1 MSSVARQPIILPDTL
16 QSVLEIRSRAGLV
29 CPREVEDRLQRL
41 SFFRGKTG
49 ASGVSGASGGSS
61 SSSNNRF
68 TALNRAAPDG
78 WRSANKGPEPS
89 RFQTTDPKS
98 QTVEADDGF
107 EVWSSRKKHTF
118 SRHGANARGDGHS
131 GVYSSVSNS
140 GTQSSTLNTSMSHET
155 HAWKSSRSKAL
166 EDKIATESTEDRIMG
181 KVRSK
186 INKIGESTY
195 APTKAFMQQI
205 LDSGNT
211 DFLGEFMEFVFQK
224 AATEPS
230 FCGIYARLL
239 HELADEFS
247 HLRTEMQV
255 RFREYTSIFVET
267 EKTPDVGTADY
278 KKFVESQEK
287 KKFRRGY
294 SQFVAELAKLGE
306 VHFEDFRSLIVSIV
320 TSILQVYITAENTL
334 LCEEYVDCLSRMC
347 HAGAPMLKKEAW
359 AKEQIDRLT
368 DIISSPRSSS
378 PGLSNK
384 ARFALMDLQDFV
396 GRGWK

>member
-1 MSSVARQPIILPDTL
+1 
-16 QSVLEIRSRAGLV
+16 
-29 CPREVEDRLQRL
+29 
-41 SFFRGKTG
+41 
-49 ASGVSGASGGSS
+49 
-61 SSSNNRF
+61 
-68 TALNRAAPDG
+68 
-78 WRSANKGPEPS
+78 
-89 RFQTTDPKS
+89 
-98 QTVEADDGF
+98 
-107 EVWSSRKKHTF
+107 
-118 SRHGANARGDGHS
+118 
-131 GVYSSVSNS
+131 
-140 GTQSSTLNTSMSHET
+140 
-155 HAWKSSRSKAL
+155 
-166 EDKIATESTEDRIMG
+166 MG

-195 APTKAFMQQI
+195 VPTKAFMQQI

-247 HLRTEMQV
+247 HLRTEMET
-255 RFREYTSIFVET
+255 RFREYTLIFVET

-278 KKFVESQEK
+278 IKFVESQTK

-306 VHFEDFRSLIVSIV
+306 VNFADFRSLIESIV
-320 TSILQVYITAENTL
+320 ASILQVNISPDNIL
-334 LCEEYVDCLSRMC
+334 LCEEYVDCLNRMC
-347 HAGAPMLKKEAW
+347 HAGASML
-359 AKEQIDRLT
+359 AKESWANAQIHVLK
-368 DIISSPRSSS
+368 DIISAPRSSS

>member
-1 MSSVARQPIILPDTL
+1 
-16 QSVLEIRSRAGLV
+16 
-29 CPREVEDRLQRL
+29 
-41 SFFRGKTG
+41 
-49 ASGVSGASGGSS
+49 
-61 SSSNNRF
+61 
-68 TALNRAAPDG
+68 
-78 WRSANKGPEPS
+78 
-89 RFQTTDPKS
+89 
-98 QTVEADDGF
+98 
-107 EVWSSRKKHTF
+107 
-118 SRHGANARGDGHS
+118 
-131 GVYSSVSNS
+131 
-140 GTQSSTLNTSMSHET
+140 
-155 HAWKSSRSKAL
+155 
-166 EDKIATESTEDRIMG
+166 MG

-320 TSILQVYITAENTL
+320 TSILQVYTTAENTL

-359 AKEQIDRLT
+359 AKEQIGRLS
-368 DIISSPRSSS
+368 DIVSSPRSSS

>member
-1 MSSVARQPIILPDTL
+1 MSTAARQPIVLPDTL
-16 QSVLEIRSRAGLV
+16 QSVLEIRNRAGLV
-29 CPREVEDRLQRL
+29 CPKDVEDRMLRL
-41 SFFRGKTG
+41 SFFKGK
-49 ASGVSGASGGSS
+49 ASGGAST
-61 SSSNNRF
+61 NNRF
-68 TALNRAAPDG
+68 TNLNRAAPDG
-78 WRSANKGPEPS
+78 WRTNKISGPEPS
-89 RFQTTDPKS
+89 RFQTLAPRSHPTD
-98 QTVEADDGF
+98 TEEGF

-118 SRHGANARGDGHS
+118 ARHAPAPAPAPAP
-131 GVYSSVSNS
+131 SVATVGTVNPAPAIQDSN
-140 GTQSSTLNTSMSHET
+140 
-155 HAWKSSRSKAL
+155 AWKSSRSKAL
-166 EDKIATESTEDRIMG
+166 EDKIANESTEDRIMG

-195 APTKAFMQQI
+195 VPTKAFMQQI

-247 HLRTEMQV
+247 HLRTEMQL

-306 VHFEDFRSLIVSIV
+306 VNFDDFRSLIVSIV
-320 TSILQVYITAENTL
+320 ASILQVYTTAENTL

-347 HAGAPMLKKEAW
+347 HAGASMLKKESW
-359 AKEQIDRLT
+359 ANEQIALLS

-384 ARFALMDLQDFV
+384 ARFALMDLQEFV
-396 GRGWK
+396 ERGWK